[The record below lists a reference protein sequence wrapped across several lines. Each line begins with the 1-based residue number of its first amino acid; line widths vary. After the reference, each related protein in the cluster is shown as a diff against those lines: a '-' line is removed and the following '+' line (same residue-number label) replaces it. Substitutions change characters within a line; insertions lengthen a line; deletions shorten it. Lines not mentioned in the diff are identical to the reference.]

1 MPKITTLGDLRPDYD
16 EPPPRDWATPWI
28 CMSPLLA
35 MVVVAVLY
43 LIRVFS

>member
-16 EPPPRDWATPWI
+16 EQPPRDWVTPWI
-28 CMSPLLA
+28 RMSPILA